1 MFEKK
6 EYIVSSSFGICMVEK
21 ITKLVVGRE
30 RQMEYYVLQSLK
42 DLNKKSYIPVE
53 QHETILRV
61 PMTEQEAETLLKGLP
76 IVANDSRMQKNLM
89 YEEVR
94 QLLEGGEPEKWAFG
108 CIYYLRNRDTL
119 DSQMCSVLGKI
130 WENLTGELAFVL
142 KKSQD
147 DIRQIFENAI
157 E

>member
-42 DLNKKSYIPVE
+42 DRNKKSYIPVE
-53 QHETILRV
+53 QYETILRV

>member
-42 DLNKKSYIPVE
+42 DRNKKSYIPVE

-94 QLLEGGEPEKWAFG
+94 QLLEGGEPEKWAFS

-130 WENLTGELAFVL
+130 WGNLTGELAFVL

>member
-42 DLNKKSYIPVE
+42 DRNKKSYIPVE

-61 PMTEQEAETLLKGLP
+61 PMTEQEAETLLKNLP
-76 IVANDSRMQKNLM
+76 IVANDSQVQKNLM
-89 YEEVR
+89 YEEAR

-142 KKSQD
+142 GKGQD

>member
-42 DLNKKSYIPVE
+42 DRNKKSYIPVE

-61 PMTEQEAETLLKGLP
+61 PMTEQEAETLLKNLP
-76 IVANDSRMQKNLM
+76 IVANDSQAQKNLM
-89 YEEVR
+89 FEEVR
-94 QLLEGGEPEKWAFG
+94 QLLEGGDPEKWAFG

-119 DSQMCSVLGKI
+119 DSQMCGALGKI

>member
-42 DLNKKSYIPVE
+42 DRNKKSYIPVE

-61 PMTEQEAETLLKGLP
+61 PMTEEEAETLLKKIP
-76 IVANDSRMQKNLM
+76 IVANDSQVQKNLM
-89 YEEVR
+89 YEEAR

>member
-42 DLNKKSYIPVE
+42 DRNKKSYIPVE

>member
-42 DLNKKSYIPVE
+42 DRNKKSYIPVE

-61 PMTEQEAETLLKGLP
+61 PMTEQEAETLLKNLP
-76 IVANDSRMQKNLM
+76 IVANDSQVQKNLM
-89 YEEVR
+89 YEEAR

>member
-42 DLNKKSYIPVE
+42 DRNKKSYIPVE

-89 YEEVR
+89 NEEVR

>member
-1 MFEKK
+1 
-6 EYIVSSSFGICMVEK
+6 MVEK

-42 DLNKKSYIPVE
+42 DRNKKSYIPVE

>member
-42 DLNKKSYIPVE
+42 DRNKKSYIPVE

-119 DSQMCSVLGKI
+119 DSQMCIVLGKI

>member
-42 DLNKKSYIPVE
+42 DRNKKSYIPVE

-94 QLLEGGEPEKWAFG
+94 QLLEGGETEKWAFG